1 MAKNGSPNLRKTKIF
16 AALYTIGLCAVSL
29 VIYGTLFSR
38 TCPPISA
45 KDDPAAERDPNAAA
59 SSNTSAADEDSMTY
73 KTYKDQH
80 QIAATVLLDAGHGG
94 IDGGNVTNDVLEKDL
109 NLSITNKVA
118 QYLKELN
125 PNIDVRLTRPTDETP
140 WFTDVETD
148 LNYRQEQQ
156 KAQNADY
163 FFSIHCNTLPEDPTV
178 EGMIFF
184 VNPTD
189 TVMKDLANKIGENL
203 TSIGWTQNYNIID
216 DQLYQVVTMSDI
228 HSTLV
233 ELGFMTNEFDFQK
246 LTDPVQQD
254 KAAKAIAAAISDYI
268 MENPDAPEYVKPSEQ
283 NSEVSSAQ
291 PASIESNAAESS
303 SQSQQPAADPNASQ
317 NSEAAQDPNAQPA
330 Q

>member
-1 MAKNGSPNLRKTKIF
+1 MAKNSSPNLKNIKMI
-16 AALYTIGLCAVSL
+16 AVLYTIGLCVVSF
-29 VIYGTLFSR
+29 VIYGTLFTR
-38 TCPPISA
+38 TYTPITT
-45 KDDPAAERDPNAAA
+45 KDDPAAESDPNPAA
-59 SSNTSAADEDSMTY
+59 SSNASAADDDSITY

-80 QIAATVLLDAGHGG
+80 EIVATVLLDAGHGG

-125 PNIDVRLTRPTDETP
+125 PNIDIKLTRPTDETP
-140 WFTDVETD
+140 WFESEEAD

-156 KAQNADY
+156 TTQNADY
-163 FFSIHCNTLPEDPTV
+163 FFSIHCNALPEDTTV
-178 EGMIFF
+178 EGMVFF

-189 TVMKDLANKIGENL
+189 TVMKDLANKIGDNL
-203 TSIGWTQNYNIID
+203 TSIGWTQNYSIID
-216 DQLYQVVTMSDI
+216 NQLYQLVTLSDI

-233 ELGFMTNEFDFQK
+233 ELGFMTNAFDFQK
-246 LTDPVQQD
+246 LTDPNEQD

-283 NSEVSSAQ
+283 NSSVSHAPQ
-291 PASIESNAAESS
+291 ASIDSYAAQHVQ
-303 SQSQQPAADPNASQ
+303 QSQQQAADPNASQ
-317 NSEAAQDPNAQPA
+317 NPETAQDPNVQPA